1 MSTAEIDQLRA
12 AMRSAQVSGKGQYI
26 GEGRHLLEVD
36 KALVKRST
44 FEGNTK
50 ETWIIEFKV
59 IESSNP
65 THEVGQTRSYVEN
78 PANAGW
84 MGRFKGALLGLIGAE
99 TVTPQAEAAIGDL
112 FVALRHDEERVALKL
127 PENFLH
133 GRRVRCEGMAG
144 KSKKGG
150 DITNLRWSVAE
161 RQP

>member
-1 MSTAEIDQLRA
+1 MSTAEIDALRA

-26 GEGRHLLEVD
+26 GDGRHLLEVD

-65 THEVGQTRSYVEN
+65 THEAGQTRSYVEN

-84 MGRFKGALLGLIGAE
+84 MGRFKGALLALIGAE
-99 TVTPQAEAAIGDL
+99 TVTPKAEAAIGDI

-133 GRRVRCEGMAG
+133 GRRAR
-144 KSKKGG
+144 
-150 DITNLRWSVAE
+150 
-161 RQP
+161 